1 MTRPVLVRRG
11 LTALAVTA
19 AAAVV
24 AVPAWALFSV
34 LSTNA
39 SVVAAAGVL
48 GTPVAT
54 TSGASAST
62 LRWSARTATC

>member
-19 AAAVV
+19 VAAVV

-39 SVVAAAGVL
+39 SGSPRPAC
-48 GTPVAT
+48 
-54 TSGASAST
+54 SAPLSP
-62 LRWSARTATC
+62 RRPG